1 MIAAALAWASGLFRS
16 VPPRVWLAAGAVLLA
31 AVTVLWYGQSRYAAG
46 VRDAD
51 ARWEAAATRL
61 VKQAERSASE
71 ADRAEAPRLEDHA
84 ARVAEEKERVDEA
97 LDEGRS
103 PFDVLFPSSVR

>member
-1 MIAAALAWASGLFRS
+1 VIAAALAWASKLFRA
-16 VPPRVWLAAGAVLLA
+16 VPLRAWLIVGAALLA
-31 AVTVLWYGQSRYAAG
+31 LALVLWYGQSRYAAG

-51 ARWEAAATRL
+51 ARWEAAAARL
-61 VKQAERSASE
+61 VKQAARSASA

-103 PFDVLFPSSVR
+103 PFDVLFPGSVR